1 MKITKE
7 ILRQLPPE
15 QQEAL
20 ATMELERAM
29 KRQRLLDEVGGHPVT
44 RWLPVLFML
53 FVFCALFLAVFI
65 ITGRYAPGI
74 ILPVALVPCCLI
86 QVQMVSI
93 NRRLDALVELLD
105 DDKKESGSDA

>member
-7 ILRQLPPE
+7 ILRHLPPE

-20 ATMELERAM
+20 ATMELDRAM

-44 RWLPVLFML
+44 RWFPVLFML
-53 FVFCALFLAVFI
+53 FVFCAFFLAVFI
-65 ITGRYAPGI
+65 TSGRYAPAI
-74 ILPVALVPCCLI
+74 ILPAALVPCLLI
-86 QVQMVSI
+86 QVQIASI

-105 DDKKESGSDA
+105 EDKRESGPDA